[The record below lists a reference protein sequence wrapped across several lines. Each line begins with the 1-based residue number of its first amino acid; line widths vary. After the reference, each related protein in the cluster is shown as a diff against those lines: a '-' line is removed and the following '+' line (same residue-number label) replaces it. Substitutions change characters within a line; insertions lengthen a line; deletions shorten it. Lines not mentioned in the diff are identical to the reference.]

1 MLRRGVYVE
10 KDETELVLG
19 RVTYGGSGRRGAFP
33 VCLVGRLLSDKAAN
47 TYALVDVM
55 IKSIKAKGRLTARD
69 WGNRLLV
76 FSFELIEDRKWVL
89 LQQPWHFDGA
99 LFLIKPI
106 VRSEQPSPLTL
117 SEADF
122 CVRAHEIPLM
132 CQNLETIE
140 VVAGRLGHL
149 VAYENPNP
157 LDPNEFLRLKVKID
171 VTKPLRHGL
180 NIYFDGEKLYI
191 PFTYEALP
199 AFCFC
204 CGVIGHFY
212 KSCKYVDR
220 DLEVDPK
227 DFIYGSNLKASM
239 QRRQRGVKPT
249 IVYTECGT
257 QVHWTIVT

>member
-10 KDETELVLG
+10 KDEAELVLG
-19 RVTYGGSGRRGAFP
+19 RVTDGGSGRRGAFP

-47 TYALVDVM
+47 TYALMDVM

-171 VTKPLRHGL
+171 VTKPLRRGL
-180 NIYFDGEKLYI
+180 NINFDGEKL
-191 PFTYEALP
+191 
-199 AFCFC
+199 
-204 CGVIGHFY
+204 
-212 KSCKYVDR
+212 
-220 DLEVDPK
+220 
-227 DFIYGSNLKASM
+227 
-239 QRRQRGVKPT
+239 
-249 IVYTECGT
+249 
-257 QVHWTIVT
+257 